1 MTAIPNFYPF
11 LAVSENRGESFSV
24 KEVSVLVGGKAGDG
38 INNAGAMIARM
49 FSRLGYYVF
58 MYYDYPSLIR
68 GGHNFAIVR
77 ASDQPVTVHQD
88 RADFILA
95 LDQETVDL
103 HQSHCPGCTL
113 VINSDRVKP
122 VDGAVAVSLA
132 SLLAAE
138 AAPPIM
144 GNSAMLG
151 AFAKT
156 AGVPWETVESVF
168 VAHMPK
174 SEQNLR
180 VARRAYDL
188 VQTVRPVEPLHRAAL
203 PLLTGN
209 EAVGLGLVS
218 AGLAA
223 YVSYPMTPSSSLLH
237 FLAEQQE
244 RFSLKVVHPENEI
257 AVILMA
263 LGFAYAGTRTAVGT
277 SGGGF
282 CLMTEGL
289 SFAGMAEFPVVIVM
303 SQRTGPSTGLPTY
316 SGQADLHFVRSAG
329 QGEFP
334 RLVVAPADADE
345 AYAWSKIAMD
355 CAWAFQVPAFIL
367 IDKMLSEGTYSF
379 THGSTHD
386 GTPAE
391 PARNDPAMPY
401 ARYRDMPDGISPLA
415 FPGTKGAIV
424 KANSYAHDEDGITTE
439 ESAVVLKMA
448 HKRMRKEEQLVS
460 GLDRY
465 RTVNVLGTRD
475 ASTALLCW
483 GSTRGT
489 CGEAA
494 AHLGLRVVQPVV
506 LSPFPERQVKEALS
520 GATRVIAVEENATGQ
535 LAAVARQYGIPS
547 DAVILK
553 YDGRPF
559 TPDELY
565 ERIQEVMHS

>member
-1 MTAIPNFYPF
+1 MA
-11 LAVSENRGESFSV
+11 
-24 KEVSVLVGGKAGDG
+24 KEVSVLIGGKAGDG

-49 FSRLGYYVF
+49 FSHLGYRVF

-77 ASDQPVTVHQD
+77 ASEQPVAVHQN

-122 VDGAVAVSLA
+122 VDGAPSVSLTA
-132 SLLAAE
+132 LLTAE
-138 AAPPIM
+138 AAPSIM

-156 AGVPWETVESVF
+156 AGIPWEKVESVF
-168 VAHMPK
+168 FAHMPK
-174 SEQNLR
+174 AEQNLR

-188 VQTVRPVEPLHRAAL
+188 VQTVRVVEPLHRAAL

-209 EAVGLGLVS
+209 EAVGLGLVKG
-218 AGLAA
+218 GLAA
-223 YVSYPMTPSSSLLH
+223 YVSYPMTPSSSILH
-237 FLAEQQE
+237 FLAEQKD
-244 RFSLKVVHPENEI
+244 RFCLKVVHPENEI

-329 QGEFP
+329 QGEFA
-334 RLVVAPADADE
+334 RLIVAPADADE
-345 AYAWSKIAMD
+345 AYVWSKIAMD
-355 CAWAFQVPAFIL
+355 CAWEYQVPAFVL

-379 THGSTHD
+379 TRDTTD
-386 GTPAE
+386 DETLA
-391 PARNDPAMPY
+391 DPLRKGIAMPY
-401 ARYRDMPDGISPLA
+401 ARYRDTPDGISPLA

-424 KANSYAHDEDGITTE
+424 KANSYAHDEDGITIE
-439 ESAVVLKMA
+439 EAPVVLQMT
-448 HKRMRKEEQLVS
+448 HKRMRKEESLIS

-465 RTVNVLGTRD
+465 HPVNLLGVPD

-483 GSTRGT
+483 GSTRGA
-489 CGEAA
+489 CVEAA
-494 AHLGLRVVQPVV
+494 GRLGLRVVQPVV
-506 LSPFPERQVKEALS
+506 LSPFPERQVKEALA
-520 GATRVIAVEENATGQ
+520 GVKRLIVVEENATGQ

-547 DAVILK
+547 DARVLN
-553 YDGRPF
+553 YDGRSF

-565 ERIQEVMHS
+565 ERIQEVMH